1 MHNSA
6 DTRSFARD
14 LLFELAKDS
23 KWQREGYQF
32 DRQTWFRQ
40 LTMDRKEETLFEL
53 EMYLRAIGCFFNL
66 HNQFLDESELAITR
80 DFSEELAVLR
90 GSLARIAQLT
100 QLLVDRGLASSLAF
114 QSYIENHV
122 APDYVR
128 LQLLRHSLEQKRP
141 EESLFLLNRCLR
153 DLMKVLDALLKREYC
168 PYPLFYH
175 FGQIVTREIAYNR
188 FFNPLLLL
196 EFRPEYDRIRIVE
209 ILDALR
215 TIPNHQER
223 LYVEK
228 VFLAL
233 LRLLHYLRYVP
244 RKGKSHLLRR
254 SLILFTLFK
263 SEATTL
269 TGFLRVLS
277 ERSTTNNP
285 QLREVVRSMGEN
297 LRLEL
302 NQIFGEHLVTIDLK
316 SSKLYGDR
324 ERSVESSRA
333 ILDEF
338 LKSCVVRLLQVY
350 LPGADTTQI
359 FDHIL
364 SNKNQAARLRLDL
377 CIYRRLIAEVIESKR
392 GSSNKPKQVPTRL
405 SMFSEYFLQTS
416 YNLLRY
422 GDGEP
427 FENYHAVLMHG
438 LSPGIDRARWGKTFV
453 EDTLKFRDCLSNTYD
468 QVCRR
473 GELKGI
479 PLDEKQLQKEAR
491 AWLEKYQES
500 AQNIGGH

>member
-1 MHNSA
+1 MHHPTDS
-6 DTRSFARD
+6 RSFVRD

-23 KWQREGYQF
+23 KWQREGYQV

-40 LTMDRKEETLFEL
+40 LTMKRKEETLFEL

-66 HNQFLDESELAITR
+66 HNQFLGERELAITR

-90 GSLARIAQLT
+90 DALVRCSQLT

-128 LQLLRHSLEQKRP
+128 LQLLRQSLDQKRP

-153 DLMKVLDALLKREYC
+153 DLMKVLDALLKREYS

-175 FGQIVTREIAYNR
+175 FGQIVTREIAFNR

-215 TIPNHQER
+215 QISNHQER
-223 LYVEK
+223 HYVEK
-228 VFLAL
+228 IFLAL

-244 RKGKSHLLRR
+244 RKGKSHLSRR

-269 TGFLRVLS
+269 TGFLRLLS
-277 ERSTTNNP
+277 EKSAAGNP
-285 QLREVVRSMGEN
+285 SLSEVVGSMSEN

-302 NQIFGEHLVTIDLK
+302 NRIFGEHLVTIDLQR
-316 SSKLYGDR
+316 SKLFGDR
-324 ERSVESSRA
+324 ERSIESSRT

-338 LKSCVVRLLQVY
+338 LKGCVGRLLQVY
-350 LPGADTTQI
+350 LSNVDATRL
-359 FDHIL
+359 FDHVL
-364 SNKNQAARLRLDL
+364 ANKNQASRLRLDL
-377 CIYRRLIAEVIESKR
+377 CIYRRLIAEVIER
-392 GSSNKPKQVPTRL
+392 NQLLSNKQQHVPKILQL
-405 SMFSEYFLQTS
+405 FSEYFLQTS

-427 FENYHAVLMHG
+427 FENYHAVLVHG
-438 LSPGIDRARWGKTFV
+438 LSPNLDRTRWGKTFV
-453 EDTLKFRDCLSNTYD
+453 EDTLKFRDCLTNTYD
-468 QVCRR
+468 QICRR
-473 GELKGI
+473 GELRNM
-479 PLDEKQLQKEAR
+479 PLDEAQLQKEAHV
-491 AWLEKYQES
+491 WLEVVAE
-500 AQNIGGH
+500 